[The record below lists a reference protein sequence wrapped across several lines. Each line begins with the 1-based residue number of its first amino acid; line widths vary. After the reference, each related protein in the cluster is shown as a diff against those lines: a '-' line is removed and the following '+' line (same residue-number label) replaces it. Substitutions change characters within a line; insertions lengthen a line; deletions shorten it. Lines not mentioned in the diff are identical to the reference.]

1 MSPSTYPLLLTTPL
15 GRVAEISTVCKSC
28 CLVIGHHR
36 LFADLY
42 VIAMEEF
49 QVILGMDWLAKYQ
62 AMVDCYKTRIRLF
75 NEDGQIIED
84 SAKTGAATP
93 YPLLKAC
100 IEGKRNLECVGM
112 IFALDGE
119 LGAASSPLIDVVE
132 EFWDVFPSLVFHGI
146 ERSSFASI

>member
-49 QVILGMDWLAKYQ
+49 QVILGMDWLEKYQ
-62 AMVDCYKTRIRLF
+62 AMVDCYKRRIRLF
-75 NEDGQIIED
+75 TEDGQII
-84 SAKTGAATP
+84 
-93 YPLLKAC
+93 
-100 IEGKRNLECVGM
+100 
-112 IFALDGE
+112 
-119 LGAASSPLIDVVE
+119 
-132 EFWDVFPSLVFHGI
+132 
-146 ERSSFASI
+146 